1 MTYIVAVTGNR
12 STSKI
17 LNKTGVTNHYNPG
30 PTITGRLSVCTAA
43 TPAASICK
51 PSVAAV
57 CPVIPTKSA
66 AANSTYA
73 VSSNN
78 SAVIT
83 ATTTPTRISD
93 FTARNI

>member
-12 STSKI
+12 SASKV

-43 TPAASICK
+43 TPAASICE
-51 PSVAAV
+51 PSVTAV

-73 VSSNN
+73 VSSSN
-78 SAVIT
+78 STVIT
-83 ATTTPTRISD
+83 AAATATRVSD